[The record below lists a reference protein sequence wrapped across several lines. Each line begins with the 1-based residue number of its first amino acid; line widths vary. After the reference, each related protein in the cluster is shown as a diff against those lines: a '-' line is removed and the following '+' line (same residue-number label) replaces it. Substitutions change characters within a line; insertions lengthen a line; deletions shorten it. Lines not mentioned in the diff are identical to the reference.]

1 MLRLYYNALTGEI
14 PAELG
19 NLTALILLSLSANA
33 LTGEI
38 PAKLGDLAALEALF
52 LHSNAL
58 TGEIPAELGNL
69 KALVVLR
76 LWDNALTGPIPAG
89 LGSLTSLASLGLGG
103 NGLTGPV
110 PPELG
115 DLAVLEGLS
124 LYDNDLTGEIP
135 AELGNLTALERL
147 NLSGNKSLTGALP
160 HELTRLRELQ
170 DLTADDT
177 ELCAPKYPA
186 FESWA
191 DALGLFR
198 VPGWCPEGAV
208 TAYLVQSVQNV
219 NGSVP
224 LVAGRDAVLRVF
236 LTAPGRWDAPV
247 PPVRA
252 RFYAGA
258 EEVYSVEIPGK
269 PGPLVA
275 DTVIDEGDLAA
286 SANVRIPGSVLRPGL
301 TMVVETDADP
311 WFGIPHRW
319 PVEGTAPLD
328 VRAVP
333 TMELTIVPFL
343 WTEDPDSSAIATVQ
357 HMAADPEGH
366 ELLRLPRALLPTS
379 DWRVTAHEPV
389 WTDTQP
395 VWDNGVYLLVQTRA
409 IRQMESGRGYWMGTA
424 GGFGG
429 GIAGM
434 PGWTAFSGLSGA
446 TIAHEL
452 GHNLSLSHPLCGSGL
467 VVVGVDSSYP
477 HPRGRIGAW
486 GYSLESQTSPFGGF
500 AADEVVPPDTPDVMS
515 YCSPEWISGYHFRNA
530 LAHRLR
536 VDASATAP
544 LRAPARALLLWGG
557 ESESDGPHLEPAFVV
572 NAMPVLPDSAGG
584 YTLTGRDAGG
594 RELFSVSF
602 AMPVVA
608 DAEEGTGGFVYTLP
622 VRPGWESL
630 ASVTLRAPD
639 GRTAV
644 LDGSTDRPMTI
655 LRDAA
660 TGRVRAF
667 LDGPDSAA
675 KADASGRPDLAAAL
689 GAVAITSRGIPNAQA
704 WRR

>member
-1 MLRLYYNALTGEI
+1 
-14 PAELG
+14 
-19 NLTALILLSLSANA
+19 
-33 LTGEI
+33 
-38 PAKLGDLAALEALF
+38 
-52 LHSNAL
+52 
-58 TGEIPAELGNL
+58 
-69 KALVVLR
+69 
-76 LWDNALTGPIPAG
+76 
-89 LGSLTSLASLGLGG
+89 
-103 NGLTGPV
+103 
-110 PPELG
+110 
-115 DLAVLEGLS
+115 
-124 LYDNDLTGEIP
+124 
-135 AELGNLTALERL
+135 
-147 NLSGNKSLTGALP
+147 
-160 HELTRLRELQ
+160 
-170 DLTADDT
+170 
-177 ELCAPKYPA
+177 
-186 FESWA
+186 
-191 DALGLFR
+191 
-198 VPGWCPEGAV
+198 
-208 TAYLVQSVQNV
+208 
-219 NGSVP
+219 
-224 LVAGRDAVLRVF
+224 
-236 LTAPGRWDAPV
+236 
-247 PPVRA
+247 
-252 RFYAGA
+252 
-258 EEVYSVEIPGK
+258 
-269 PGPLVA
+269 
-275 DTVIDEGDLAA
+275 
-286 SANVRIPGSVLRPGL
+286 
-301 TMVVETDADP
+301 MVVETDADP

-366 ELLRLPRALLPTS
+366 EQLRLPRALLPTS

-536 VDASATAP
+536 VEASATVAFRGP
-544 LRAPARALLLWGG
+544 TRTLMLWGG
-557 ESESDGPHLEPAFVV
+557 ESESDGLYLEPAFVV
-572 NAMPVLPDSAGG
+572 GAMPALPDSAGG

-608 DAEEGTGGFVYTLP
+608 DADEGAGGFVYTLP

-655 LRDAA
+655 IRDAR

-667 LDGPDSAA
+667 LDGADSAA

-689 GAVAITSRGIPNAQA
+689 GAVAIMSRGIPNAQA